1 MSLCVGTDGIHVTV
15 SPKFF
20 IRTERVDLI
29 CCFLAIWCLCFT
41 CAWSNVVKSIPVVN
55 RPHEAYSLE
64 FLHTRYR
71 AGCYLNVERNYSEKY
86 NIISPFLYNFDK
98 VITFCDV
105 DWMDPGA
112 ASKSDS
118 CIFEMDR
125 HYPVFGVHRDDL
137 ADRIH
142 VMGER
147 HHLETFFSLVY
158 PQLEKEYDKTGKGII
173 LHTGG
178 ADQSMRADICGNR
191 ILSAR
196 AIVRWVVEQNVD
208 EAIRKHPK
216 VVQLPIGL
224 CFRETTLGAGKE
236 LRLAISE
243 SQPAYANSKLNIG
256 DPVASGMVD
265 FSKYLASK
273 ALNFS
278 DWKRQQPLAWSARRD
293 RVLLCWT
300 ERGNRVKFSSWAKD
314 NCSYCDICNRSI
326 HASYNHYDLW
336 QEYRRYKFV
345 LSPFGNGPDCFRTSE
360 ILLMGAIPIIE
371 FFEGAYAYRDAGFKT
386 IHIHKPEDLN
396 EANFSRWQHEM
407 TSGNDNITGLT
418 REYWNRKAFA
428 SDPSWGL
435 HRGTSQAAGS
445 ESPTVLAASAGFALR
460 VPFIFENIECTLGAP
475 SSRGA
480 FLDAL
485 AETAASSNEGIP
497 YWYVLM
503 AASLVFSAFLVV
515 AGFTCRLCNLRNR
528 LLRRPHLNWP
538 VEGFISFYRRVR
550 D

>member
-1 MSLCVGTDGIHVTV
+1 
-15 SPKFF
+15 
-20 IRTERVDLI
+20 
-29 CCFLAIWCLCFT
+29 
-41 CAWSNVVKSIPVVN
+41 
-55 RPHEAYSLE
+55 
-64 FLHTRYR
+64 
-71 AGCYLNVERNYSEKY
+71 
-86 NIISPFLYNFDK
+86 
-98 VITFCDV
+98 
-105 DWMDPGA
+105 
-112 ASKSDS
+112 
-118 CIFEMDR
+118 
-125 HYPVFGVHRDDL
+125 
-137 ADRIH
+137 
-142 VMGER
+142 
-147 HHLETFFSLVY
+147 
-158 PQLEKEYDKTGKGII
+158 
-173 LHTGG
+173 
-178 ADQSMRADICGNR
+178 
-191 ILSAR
+191 
-196 AIVRWVVEQNVD
+196 
-208 EAIRKHPK
+208 
-216 VVQLPIGL
+216 
-224 CFRETTLGAGKE
+224 
-236 LRLAISE
+236 
-243 SQPAYANSKLNIG
+243 
-256 DPVASGMVD
+256 MVD

-396 EANFSRWQHEM
+396 EANFSRWQQEM

-428 SDPSWGL
+428 PDPSWGL
-435 HRGTSQAAGS
+435 HRGTLQAAGS

>member
-1 MSLCVGTDGIHVTV
+1 VGITSIETHQIPLTV
-15 SPKFF
+15 K
-20 IRTERVDLI
+20 
-29 CCFLAIWCLCFT
+29 
-41 CAWSNVVKSIPVVN
+41 
-55 RPHEAYSLE
+55 PHEAYSLD
-64 FLHTRYR
+64 FLETRYR
-71 AGCYLNVERNYSEKY
+71 AGCYMSVAQDYS
-86 NIISPFLYNFDK
+86 NNFNMVSPFLYNFDL

-105 DWMDPGA
+105 NWEFPGA
-112 ASKSDS
+112 ASSTGS
-118 CIFEMDR
+118 C
-125 HYPVFGVHRDDL
+125 VFNMNKEFKMPGTFRDDG
-137 ADRIH
+137 AVRVH
-142 VMGER
+142 VMGENR
-147 HHLETFFSLVY
+147 HVETFFNSIY
-158 PQLEKEYDKTGKGII
+158 PQLEREYDKTGKGII

-178 ADQSMRADICGNR
+178 ADHSLAMQGFGRAV
-191 ILSAR
+191 LSAR

-300 ERGNRVKFSSWAKD
+300 ERGNRLKFSSWAKD

-396 EANFSRWQHEM
+396 EANFSRWQQEM

-428 SDPSWGL
+428 PDPSWVVRTAAPVTAPSVVPSMRCPTL
-435 HRGTSQAAGS
+435 SPLAPTMAPTLAPTMALLATTSLNSKELREA
-445 ESPTVLAASAGFALR
+445 ELAAPRSIKSAINEKKFPSGEHSAIQGWALFIGIIIVFACYMSVR
-460 VPFIFENIECTLGAP
+460 CENYLG
-475 SSRGA
+475 SVSRARQTTEESTGR
-480 FLDAL
+480 
-485 AETAASSNEGIP
+485 
-497 YWYVLM
+497 W
-503 AASLVFSAFLVV
+503 
-515 AGFTCRLCNLRNR
+515 
-528 LLRRPHLNWP
+528 RR
-538 VEGFISFYRRVR
+538 
-550 D
+550 

>member
-1 MSLCVGTDGIHVTV
+1 VGITSIETHQIPLTV
-15 SPKFF
+15 K
-20 IRTERVDLI
+20 
-29 CCFLAIWCLCFT
+29 
-41 CAWSNVVKSIPVVN
+41 
-55 RPHEAYSLE
+55 PHEAYSLD
-64 FLHTRYR
+64 FLETRYR
-71 AGCYLNVERNYSEKY
+71 AGCYMSFAQDYS
-86 NIISPFLYNFDK
+86 NNFSMVSPFLYNFDL

-105 DWMDPGA
+105 NWEFPGA
-112 ASKSDS
+112 ASSTGS
-118 CIFEMDR
+118 C
-125 HYPVFGVHRDDL
+125 VFNMNKEFKMPGTFRDDG
-137 ADRIH
+137 AVRVH
-142 VMGER
+142 VMGENR
-147 HHLETFFSLVY
+147 HLETFFNSIY
-158 PQLEKEYDKTGKGII
+158 PQLEREYDKTGKGII

-178 ADQSMRADICGNR
+178 ADQSLAMQGFGKAV
-191 ILSAR
+191 LSAR

-300 ERGNRVKFSSWAKD
+300 ERGNRLKFSSWAKD

-326 HASYNHYDLW
+326 HTSYNHYDLW

-396 EANFSRWQHEM
+396 EANFSRWQQEM

-428 SDPSWGL
+428 PDPSWVVHTAAPVTAPSVVPSTRCPTL
-435 HRGTSQAAGS
+435 SPLAPTMAPTLAPTMALLATTSLNSKELREA
-445 ESPTVLAASAGFALR
+445 ELAAPRSIKSAINEKKFPSGEHSAIQGWALFIGIIIVFACYMSVR
-460 VPFIFENIECTLGAP
+460 CENYLG
-475 SSRGA
+475 SVSRARQTTEESTGR
-480 FLDAL
+480 
-485 AETAASSNEGIP
+485 S
-497 YWYVLM
+497 
-503 AASLVFSAFLVV
+503 
-515 AGFTCRLCNLRNR
+515 
-528 LLRRPHLNWP
+528 RR
-538 VEGFISFYRRVR
+538 
-550 D
+550 